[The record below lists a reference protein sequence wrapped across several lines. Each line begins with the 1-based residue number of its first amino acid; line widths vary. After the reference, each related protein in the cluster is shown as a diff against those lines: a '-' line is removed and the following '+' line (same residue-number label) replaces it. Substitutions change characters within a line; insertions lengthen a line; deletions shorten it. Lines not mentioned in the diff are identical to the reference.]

1 MTGGGRWHDEVVQL
15 ALEVV
20 RLALLVVTVVGCR
33 SAAQP
38 SAPLVVP
45 PPPALAAPGDHALER
60 FAAAHRPSRLDEV
73 ARVAAGAASTGY
85 VVSATAVKAA
95 MATAL
100 GSGVW
105 PYVLTGWG
113 TDDEIGAQL
122 EAGLAEL
129 RAVTELA
136 EIGFATAGGRA
147 GHVGVIVAVPPP
159 SLPLTVERT
168 DSTARLKLAWIW
180 GDDAAVYAVT
190 PTTSRR
196 LAATRTGDQIELAVD
211 CADPTAIEIRAGT
224 RVIATVVDACAP
236 ELATD
241 ELPPALDLGP
251 PAHTMIEIEM
261 RVWALVNRERV
272 ASGVAALDWDAA
284 SHRFARVHAA
294 DMARFRY
301 IGHQGPDGASYR
313 ERVAR
318 APFRAAA
325 THENVGHAWG
335 PGEVHEAFL
344 RSAGHRANLLAAD
357 VDRGAVGVAVDPGD
371 PSAFYVSEFFRQ

>member
-1 MTGGGRWHDEVVQL
+1 M
-15 ALEVV
+15 
-20 RLALLVVTVVGCR
+20 RLALWVVAVVGCR
-33 SAAQP
+33 PAGP
-38 SAPLVVP
+38 PIAPPVVAP
-45 PPPALAAPGDHALER
+45 PPVVAAPDAHALER
-60 FAAAHRPSRLDEV
+60 LAEAHKPSRLDEV
-73 ARVAAGAASTGY
+73 ARVAAGAASTSY

-105 PYVLTGWG
+105 PHVLTGWG
-113 TDDEIGAQL
+113 TGDEIAAQL

-136 EIGFATAGGRA
+136 EIGFATASGPA

-159 SLPLTVERT
+159 SLPLTVER
-168 DSTARLKLAWIW
+168 SGSVARLSLAWSW
-180 GDDAAVYAVT
+180 GDGAAVYAVT

-196 LAATRTGDQIELAVD
+196 LDATRTADQIDLAVD
-211 CADPTAIEIRAGT
+211 CAVPTAIEIRAGM

-236 ELATD
+236 ELAID
-241 ELPPALDLGP
+241 ELPPAIDLGP
-251 PAHTMIEIEM
+251 PAHTPVETEM
-261 RVWALVNRERV
+261 RVWALVNRDRV
-272 ASGVAALDWDAA
+272 AHGVAALGWDVAG
-284 SHRFARVHAA
+284 HQFARAHAA

-301 IGHQGPDGASYR
+301 VGHEAPDGASYR

-318 APFRAAA
+318 APFRAQA

-357 VDRGAVGVAVDPGD
+357 VDRGAVGVAADPGD
-371 PSAFYVSEFFRQ
+371 ASAFYISEFFRR